1 MSAAILDRARA
12 FALIAEYLTEDQRS
26 EIAEALKAKLV
37 AELGGV
43 TVKPKS
49 NGTLPEPPAPRVP
62 DVHDE
67 TAEFLAAKG
76 LTGAALAKGVGELTT
91 WLAGDRFASLSREA
105 RMQSWWSLR
114 PAVRTDQEH
123 P

>member
-12 FALIAEYLTEDQRS
+12 FALIADHLTDERR
-26 EIAEALKAKLV
+26 AAV
-37 AELGGV
+37 AEELAASIVGGRASSPEGA
-43 TVKPKS
+43 K
-49 NGTLPEPPAPRVP
+49 PEPPAPRAP

-76 LTGAALAKGVGELTT
+76 LTGAALAKAVGELTT

-114 PAVRTDQEH
+114 PAARTDQEH